1 MPQGYIV
8 GKEKVDRKSEVY
20 YKNALDKELKAF
32 IQAFFSA
39 VYKSYDTI
47 QTNNAYEMKNL
58 PQTVSSVRKVVEA
71 FKGKFLSQFLLKSDK
86 IVSKWLDL
94 TDKSVKKSI
103 YEALSVA
110 PSNIAD
116 IRSQKY
122 REALKMIVNRNT
134 QLIKNATTQTITN
147 IENIVYDSV
156 LNNQPV
162 EQLANDLNQQLRIA
176 RNKAK
181 LIATDQ
187 TNKAKRSL
195 SQMAQQENGVK
206 FFLWR
211 TKEDDRV
218 STGYGGHKQLNGKIY
233 AWNEPENYP
242 IIDSYGH
249 QGLPSQRVNCRCVA
263 SPVWVLDGW
272 TAEKQS
278 DGSYKIV
285 RNLTRK
291 NL

>member
-1 MPQGYIV
+1 MSKGYIV

-47 QTNNAYEMKNL
+47 QTNNAYEMKTL

-122 REALKMIVNRNT
+122 REALKMIINRNT

-147 IENIVYDSV
+147 IENIDYDSV

-249 QGLPSQRVNCRCVA
+249 KGLPSQRVNCRCVA

>member
-47 QTNNAYEMKNL
+47 QTNNAYEMKTL

-71 FKGKFLSQFLLKSDK
+71 FKGKFLNQFLLKSDK

-122 REALKMIVNRNT
+122 REALKMIINRNT

-162 EQLANDLNQQLRIA
+162 EQLANDLNQQLRIG

-249 QGLPSQRVNCRCVA
+249 KGLPSQRVNCRCVA

>member
-47 QTNNAYEMKNL
+47 QTNNAYEMKTL

-122 REALKMIVNRNT
+122 REALKMITNRNT

-162 EQLANDLNQQLRIA
+162 EQLADDLNQQLRIA

-249 QGLPSQRVNCRCVA
+249 KGLPSQRVSCRCVA

>member
-1 MPQGYIV
+1 
-8 GKEKVDRKSEVY
+8 
-20 YKNALDKELKAF
+20 
-32 IQAFFSA
+32 
-39 VYKSYDTI
+39 
-47 QTNNAYEMKNL
+47 
-58 PQTVSSVRKVVEA
+58 
-71 FKGKFLSQFLLKSDK
+71 
-86 IVSKWLDL
+86 
-94 TDKSVKKSI
+94 
-103 YEALSVA
+103 
-110 PSNIAD
+110 
-116 IRSQKY
+116 
-122 REALKMIVNRNT
+122 
-134 QLIKNATTQTITN
+134 
-147 IENIVYDSV
+147 
-156 LNNQPV
+156 
-162 EQLANDLNQQLRIA
+162 
-176 RNKAK
+176 
-181 LIATDQ
+181 
-187 TNKAKRSL
+187 
-195 SQMAQQENGVK
+195 MAQQENGVK

>member
-1 MPQGYIV
+1 MPKGYIV

-47 QTNNAYEMKNL
+47 QTNNAYEMKTL

-122 REALKMIVNRNT
+122 REALKMITNRNM

-249 QGLPSQRVNCRCVA
+249 KGLPSQRVNCRCVA
-263 SPVWVLDGW
+263 SPVWGLDGW

>member
-1 MPQGYIV
+1 MPKGYIV

-47 QTNNAYEMKNL
+47 QTSNAYEMKTL

-122 REALKMIVNRNT
+122 REALKMIINRNT

-249 QGLPSQRVNCRCVA
+249 KGLPSQRVNCRCVA